1 VLRQRAAH
9 LPPPIQ
15 MFVALSRNVHPE
27 APTLLAPCLAPG
39 PREFVTAAPSFPAEC
54 RHVLQRVNLFAHL
67 LAITTHATAAKPRLL
82 PLGCHGTA
90 GRRKIPPPS
99 TTIRLIRSVFSHSLA
114 PHRRGAP
121 QMPRMRCYRRDR
133 GPRRFFASPTLAEAT
148 RPFISLPRLLGL
160 SARGLRGRT
169 LCEWAGKRFCRQ
181 SETRSE
187 AANERPKEVRG

>member
-1 VLRQRAAH
+1 
-9 LPPPIQ
+9 

-27 APTLLAPCLAPG
+27 APTLLASCLAPG

-54 RHVLQRVNLFAHL
+54 RHVLQRVNPFAHL
-67 LAITTHATAAKPRLL
+67 LAITTHATAAKPRHL
-82 PLGCHGTA
+82 PLCCHGTA
-90 GRRKIPPPS
+90 RRRNIQPPS

-121 QMPRMRCYRRDR
+121 QMPRMRFCRLDRR
-133 GPRRFFASPTLAEAT
+133 PRRFFASPTLAGPT